1 MADFDV
7 KEYTLPQRW
16 KLFQFYGSGG
26 AVTSYV
32 SHQIAMSTMWK
43 LEEVRLCCS
52 AACGSNKYF
61 QMYLSSG
68 KGSYYDIMLYSLNIN
83 NSTEVL
89 IRYSNP
95 LIFLSDDTLEIYT
108 SVISVAFTY
117 GLTAIGWAV
126 TG

>member
-1 MADFDV
+1 MADFST

-16 KLFQFYGSGG
+16 KLFQFFGFGG

-32 SHQIAMSTMWK
+32 SHAITMSNLWR
-43 LEEVRLCCS
+43 LAEVRVCFS

-83 NSTEVL
+83 NSTEIFL
-89 IRYSNP
+89 HYSDP
-95 LIFLSDDTLEIYT
+95 LVFLSDDTLEIQT

-117 GLTAIGWAV
+117 GVQAIGWAV

>member
-1 MADFDV
+1 MADFSS

-16 KLFQFYGSGG
+16 QLFQFYGFGG
-26 AVTSYV
+26 AVDSYV
-32 SHQIAMSTMWK
+32 SHQVTHSGIWK
-43 LEEVRLCCS
+43 LEEVRLNCS

-68 KGSYYDIMLYSLNIN
+68 KGSYYDIMMYSYNMIG
-83 NSTEVL
+83 STEILV
-89 IRYSNP
+89 RYSNP
-95 LIFLSDDTLEIYT
+95 LIFLSDDTLEIMT
-108 SVISVAFTY
+108 SQISVAFTY